1 MNQES
6 NKDRAGANPST
17 VGDVLSNMIQ
27 QLSTSNTNIVG
38 QIRDIGTA
46 TTSNLDRIGQALA
59 PSASA
64 ITSNSTGK
72 DLLNAINP
80 IGNSKETNILTSL
93 FLGPVWKGLFSLFAG
108 GGGEQEALPLT
119 KFSFPDQTRTD
130 LAASLRNGGQA
141 SSLRTDAFG
150 LSQAAPVVQPS
161 IQISIQALDARS
173 ILDRSED
180 IAAALKQAMLSN
192 HEINDNLNEI

>member
-6 NKDRAGANPST
+6 NKDRAGANPAT
-17 VGDVLSNMIQ
+17 VGDVLSNMFQ
-27 QLSTSNTNIVG
+27 QLNTSNSSIVG
-38 QIRDIGTA
+38 QIRDIGAA
-46 TTSNLDRIGQALA
+46 TTSNLDRIGQSLT

-64 ITSNSTGK
+64 VTSSSTGK

-80 IGNSKETNILTSL
+80 ISNSKGTNILTSL
-93 FLGPVWKGLFSLFAG
+93 FLGPLWKGLFSLFGG
-108 GGGEQEALPLT
+108 GGGEQEAVPLT
-119 KFSFPDQTRTD
+119 RFSFPEQARTD
-130 LAASLRNGGQA
+130 LAASLRSDGQ
-141 SSLRTDAFG
+141 SSSVRTDAFG
-150 LSQAAPVVQPS
+150 LTQAAPVSQPL

-173 ILDRSED
+173 ILDRSDD

>member
-6 NKDRAGANPST
+6 NQDRAGANPST

-27 QLSTSNTNIVG
+27 QLNTSNSNIVG
-38 QIRDIGTA
+38 QIREIGSA
-46 TTSNLDRIGQALA
+46 TTSNLDRIGQALT
-59 PSASA
+59 PSGSA
-64 ITSNSTGK
+64 VTSGLTGK

-80 IGNSKETNILTSL
+80 ISNSKGTNILTSL
-93 FLGPVWKGLFSLFAG
+93 FLGPVWKGLFSLFGG
-108 GGGEQEALPLT
+108 GGGEQETVPLT
-119 KFSFPDQTRTD
+119 KFNFPEQARTD
-130 LAASLRNGGQA
+130 LAASLRADGL
-141 SSLRTDAFG
+141 SSSVRTDAFG
-150 LSQAAPVVQPS
+150 LSQSAPVSQPS

-173 ILDRSED
+173 ILDRSDD